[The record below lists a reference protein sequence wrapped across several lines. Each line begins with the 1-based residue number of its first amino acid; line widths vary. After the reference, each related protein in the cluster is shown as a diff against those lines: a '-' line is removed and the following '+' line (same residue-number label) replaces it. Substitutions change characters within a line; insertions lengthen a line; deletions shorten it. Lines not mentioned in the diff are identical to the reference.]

1 MKAIVVDGNNIGQ
14 GLVEKLLEDE
24 TDDETNEELG
34 CFSTINTDDKSKVH
48 DAPPFV
54 YVLKSQGINGDIIRE
69 FINYVES
76 NKLKLVKPFD
86 EIRNN
91 LPKDM
96 NGEDIEAICLQ
107 MQVLIDEVANL
118 KLKKTHNSIT
128 VEQVVRRVDKDR
140 WSALVYALYYIAQ
153 FLEGEVDD
161 SEYDFVFSY
170 S

>member
-1 MKAIVVDGNNIGQ
+1 
-14 GLVEKLLEDE
+14 
-24 TDDETNEELG
+24 
-34 CFSTINTDDKSKVH
+34 
-48 DAPPFV
+48 V

-96 NGEDIEAICLQ
+96 NREDIEAICLQ